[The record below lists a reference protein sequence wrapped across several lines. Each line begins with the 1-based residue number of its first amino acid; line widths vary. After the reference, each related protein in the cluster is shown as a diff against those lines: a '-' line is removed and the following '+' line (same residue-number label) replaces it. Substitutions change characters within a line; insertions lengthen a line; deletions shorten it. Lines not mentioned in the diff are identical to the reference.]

1 MSNDSVKQE
10 LVKKG
15 EIKNFPS
22 MLELHKAEVSNAL
35 PRHLRDNVDRYARLA
50 LTAFRLNPRLAE
62 CDPRSVFAGVILAS
76 QLGLELNV
84 MGQAY
89 LVPYKNHRT
98 DTYEAQ
104 FIPGWKGYVDLVH
117 RSGRAI
123 VWTGC
128 VFEGD
133 EFSFML
139 GDTPYV
145 KHRPMGEDD
154 EQKITHTYAIGRVK
168 GIDWPI
174 VEVWQVDKVKRHRD
188 RVNKVGKNH
197 YSFDNWEMY
206 ARKVPLLQVIKYLPA
221 SVELSALV
229 SLDHSFDTGRPQD
242 LTIDAVAEGL
252 VFPTGEPTKSNGAT
266 KDEVKQET
274 VTQET
279 VTQEPAKQE
288 TAEPKKEETKAAT
301 KKKAAAEKKEEPKQ
315 EPIKEEP
322 KAEPITPEVV
332 EPETQEQEEQEE
344 VQQQAAPE
352 QELADDLPP
361 EQPAGKTL
369 RGVTFPADLTG
380 GTKHTNQQMDTAKSH
395 AERLSINLAVFVKK
409 RLDVEVAELN
419 KPSMDKLNE
428 LLGAVSG

>member
-1 MSNDSVKQE
+1 MSVESVKKD
-10 LVKKG
+10 LVKSG
-15 EIKNFPS
+15 ELKNFPT
-22 MLELHKAEVSNAL
+22 MLELHKQEVSNAL

-50 LTAFRLNPRLAE
+50 MTAFRLNPRLAE

-128 VFEGD
+128 VYEGD

-154 EQKITHTYAIGRVK
+154 ETKITHAYAIGRVK

-174 VEVWQVDKVKRHRD
+174 VEVWQVAKIKRHRD
-188 RVNKVGKNH
+188 RVNKVGKGH
-197 YSFDNWEMY
+197 YSYDNWEMY
-206 ARKVPLLQVIKYLPA
+206 ARKVPLMQVIKYLPA

-229 SLDHSFDTGRPQD
+229 SLDTSFDTGRPQD

-252 VFPTGEPTKSNGAT
+252 VFPTAPEPTTNGKVTETPEEPVETKS
-266 KDEVKQET
+266 
-274 VTQET
+274 
-279 VTQEPAKQE
+279 EPQ
-288 TAEPKKEETKAAT
+288 AEKKEEKPTT
-301 KKKAAAEKKEEPKQ
+301 KKKAETTKAAEKKEEPKP
-315 EPIKEEP
+315 EPAKETEQ
-322 KAEPITPEVV
+322 AEPIEPEVV
-332 EPETQEQEEQEE
+332 EPEKVEEK
-344 VQQQAAPE
+344 AAPE
-352 QELADDLPP
+352 PELADDLPP
-361 EQPAGKTL
+361 EKPVGKTL

-380 GTKHTNQQMDTAKSH
+380 GDKHTAAQMDAAKHES
-395 AERLSINLAVFVKK
+395 ERLSINLGVFVKK
-409 RLDVEVAELN
+409 RLDVEVGDLN
-419 KPSMDKLNE
+419 KPAMEKLLE
-428 LLGAVSG
+428 LLKGVSS